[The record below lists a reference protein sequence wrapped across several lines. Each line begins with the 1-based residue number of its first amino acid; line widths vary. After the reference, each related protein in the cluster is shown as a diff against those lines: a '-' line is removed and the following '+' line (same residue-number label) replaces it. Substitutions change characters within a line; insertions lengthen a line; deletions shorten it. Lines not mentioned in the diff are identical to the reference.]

1 MSYRA
6 VIHNTIRTIL
16 SPAVLGSAAVIA
28 QPQGIDFRE
37 IDRHLVLDGAPRAQV
52 GEYFTLQE
60 AAFGAPRYIVYR
72 PVDLAAFPAQDT
84 MPVVVWGNG
93 GCSIENRLY
102 DSFLGGIA
110 SHGFIVLAT
119 RRVDGDPERMQSNVD
134 HLLGAVSWAEAE
146 NARAG
151 SPLQGKI
158 DTEHVFVSG
167 TSCGGM
173 LSIGA
178 GADPRVDSVGI
189 FNSGVS
195 APAEGAPPSD
205 RPTTASLAKL
215 HGPAFFI
222 NGGEIDFMYG
232 PSRANFDMV
241 TVPAFYGARK
251 DAGHSATMY
260 HANGGE
266 FGQVAAEWLLWQFK
280 GDMEAAKTFVGDDC
294 RLCVLDTWETA
305 SKGL

>member
-1 MSYRA
+1 MNYRSFA
-6 VIHNTIRTIL
+6 RTSL
-16 SPAVLGSAAVIA
+16 SLLAFAWCSTAVLA
-28 QPQGIDFRE
+28 QPPGIDFRE
-37 IDRHLVLDGAPRAQV
+37 IDRHLVLDGAPRAKLGPYLTMQDK
-52 GEYFTLQE
+52 
-60 AAFGAPRYIVYR
+60 AFEAPRYIVYR
-72 PVDLAAFPAQDT
+72 PADLSAFPAQDT
-84 MPVVVWGNG
+84 LPVVVWGNG

-110 SHGFIVLAT
+110 SHGFLVLAT
-119 RRVDGDPERMQSNVD
+119 LRVQGDPERMQSNVD

-167 TSCGGM
+167 TSCGGF
-173 LSIGA
+173 LSVAA
-178 GADPRVDSVGI
+178 GADPRVDSIGV

-195 APAEGAPPSD
+195 APPEGGAPAGPF
-205 RPTTASLAKL
+205 PTTEALAKL

-232 PSRANFDMV
+232 PSRANFDLV
-241 TVPAFYGARK
+241 TVPAFYGARA

-266 FGQVAAEWLLWQFK
+266 FGNVASDWLKWQFK
-280 GDMEAAKTFVGDDC
+280 RDMEASKTFVGADC

-305 SKGL
+305 AKGL